1 MIKPLGDRVV
11 VKVKKPENQTRG
23 GIYIPTAEASN
34 QATVVAVGSGK
45 VLENGQTVPPEV
57 KVGDK
62 VLFQQYTGTKVTVED
77 EEYLI
82 LHEGEIIA
90 VL

>member
-11 VKVKKPENQTRG
+11 VKVKEPENQTRG
-23 GIYIPTAEASN
+23 GIYVPTAEVSN
-34 QATVVAVGSGK
+34 QATVVAVGPGK

>member
-11 VKVKKPENQTRG
+11 VKVKELSTQTAS
-23 GIYIPTAEASN
+23 GIIVPNKEVSN
-34 QATVVAVGSGK
+34 QATVVAIGPGK
-45 VLENGQTVPPEV
+45 ILENGEVIPPEV
-57 KVGDK
+57 KVGDE